1 MSESVE
7 VESLFHLLEK
17 FQNEQDC
24 RDYLEKIRWNGKPK
38 CPHCTHDKV
47 YKFKAGKL
55 WKCAKCR
62 KQFTVKVGTIFE
74 ESNISLR
81 KWFMAIYIISAHKK
95 GIASIQLAKDL
106 KVTQKT
112 AWFMNHRIRYAMTT
126 KSFLLGLENVVEAD
140 ETYMGGKDKNRH
152 KNKRLAGTGTANKI
166 PVFGMV
172 ERKGNVTAVPV
183 IKADT
188 GTLTDIIRKNLDKKA
203 VLMTDD
209 HGAYRKI
216 HREFEHLVVNHTQ
229 GEYGVGMIHTNTIE
243 NFWSLLKRGII
254 GIYHQVSPQ
263 HLHRYCD
270 EFSFRYNV
278 RDSPDGVKF
287 IHTLSRTKGKRL
299 MYKNLIK
306 SNVSN
311 L

>member
-1 MSESVE
+1 MINIE
-7 VESLFHLLEK
+7 VGSLFNLLER

-24 RDYLEKIRWNGKPK
+24 RDYLEQIRWNGKPK
-38 CPHCTHDKV
+38 CPHCSHDSV
-47 YKFKAGKL
+47 YKFKDGKL

-81 KWFMAIYIISAHKK
+81 KWFTAIYIISAHKK
-95 GIASIQLAKDL
+95 GISSLQLSKDI

-112 AWFMNHRIRYAMTT
+112 AWFMNHRIRYAMTS
-126 KSFLLGLENVVEAD
+126 KSFLMGLNNIVEAD
-140 ETYMGGKDKNRH
+140 ETYIGGLS
-152 KNKRLAGTGTANKI
+152 KNKHRSKRLKGTGTANKTPI
-166 PVFGMV
+166 FGMV
-172 ERKGNVTAVPV
+172 ERKGEVRAVPV

-188 GTLTDIIRKNLDKKA
+188 NTLTDIIRKNLDKRA

-216 HREFEHLVVNHTQ
+216 HREFEHLVVNHTE

-243 NFWSLLKRGII
+243 GFWSLLKRGII
-254 GIYHQVSPQ
+254 GIYHQVSPK

-270 EFSFRYNV
+270 EFSFRYNI
-278 RDSPDGVKF
+278 RESSDGVKF
-287 IHTLSRTKGKRL
+287 IHTLNRAKGKRL
-299 MYKNLIK
+299 KYQTLI
-306 SNVSN
+306 NTN
-311 L
+311 PL